1 MRFLLVVKQQ
11 RNVDAF
17 VEALRL
23 LAGRGHSVTLAVQDA
38 DDRRN
43 DRLSAAIDAAGIAI
57 VRCPAVRTDAWRDV
71 ATLLRRLRD
80 CLQYLRPEMRQAVKL
95 RARVFDRLR
104 QDLMFDAETHAAVA
118 GLMAIPPEQTRRLD
132 AALALAEQAL
142 PTDPLFDEFL
152 ATHAPD
158 VLLVSPLVHFGPAQA
173 DLVASARRVGIPAW
187 MLLYSWDNLST
198 KGAIHRWPDRMVVWN
213 DRQRAEAGM
222 LHGFPAERVTVVG
235 APRFDAFFALQPA
248 MSGAQFHEPLGL
260 DPAKPTLLYVCSSR
274 LVSEEELPFITR
286 WIRALRHSASNS
298 VRDCN
303 IIVRPHPDIAL
314 LPAGIPMLRHEWP
327 AAPGLRARIA
337 RPFDDGRA
345 IVLMTPHETPLGL
358 FESITH
364 SVAVVGLNT
373 TAELEAGIVGRPV
386 FTIVADA
393 HDADGQS
400 STMHFHYLTAAAGG
414 FVSSA
419 AGFEEH
425 VAQLDAMLQKGP
437 DPAPIRAFIQSFLRP
452 HGVERPVAPILADVL
467 EHGAGATPVAD
478 AVPGSSATIAIESA
492 DAARA
497 GNRRPT
503 LPLAYAITPPLCVY
517 ATRTTERMAAGGTIA
532 VDLAVASWIE
542 REIGL
547 GEVLY
552 DIGAGVGEYTLIAAK
567 RRGAVVLAFEPGYAA
582 HGELCENLLLNGC
595 EASVVPI
602 PLALAGRD
610 GLAEIKYL
618 HGQPGETGSVVRDDI
633 DWRVKHRGPNKPY
646 LQPALLA
653 RLDTLVERQ
662 GLPSPHHVR
671 LAPHVAVAAVIAGAS
686 ATLRLPSL
694 KTICVTPGTEQDA
707 AALLQLQTRGWAQ
720 ATGAQASLGTVTLF
734 RRHL

>member
-17 VEALRL
+17 IEALRL

-43 DRLSAAIDAAGIAI
+43 DRLSSAIDAAGIAV
-57 VRCPAVRTDAWRDV
+57 VRCPAVRTDTWKDV

-95 RARVFDRLR
+95 RARAFDRLR
-104 QDLMFDAETHAAVA
+104 QDLMFDAETHTAVA
-118 GLMAIPPEQTRRLD
+118 GLLAIPSEQTRRLD

-173 DLVASARRVGIPAW
+173 DLVASARRAGIPAW

-213 DRQRAEAGM
+213 DRQRAEAGT

-235 APRFDAFFALQPA
+235 APRFDAFFALRPA
-248 MSGAQFHEPLGL
+248 MSGVEFHEPLGL

-286 WIRALRHSASNS
+286 WIRALRLSALNS

-314 LPAGIPMLRHEWP
+314 LPAGTPMLRHEWP
-327 AAPGLRARIA
+327 AAPGLRARIS
-337 RPFDDGRA
+337 RPFHDGRA

-400 STMHFHYLTAAAGG
+400 STMHFHYLTTAAGG
-414 FVSSA
+414 FVTSA

-425 VAQLDAMLQKGP
+425 VAQLEALFRKGP

-452 HGVERPVAPILADVL
+452 HGVERPVAPILADLL
-467 EHGAGATPVAD
+467 ERGAGATPVAD
-478 AVPGSSATIAIESA
+478 AMPGSSATVAIESA
-492 DAARA
+492 EAARS
-497 GNRRPT
+497 GTRRPV

-517 ATRTTERMAAGGTIA
+517 ATRTTERMADGGTLA
-532 VDLAVASWIE
+532 VDPTVAEWIE

-582 HGELCENLLLNGC
+582 YGELCENLLLNGC

-610 GLAEIKYL
+610 GLAELKYL
-618 HGQPGETGSVVRDDI
+618 HGQPGETGSMVRDDI

-646 LQPALLA
+646 LQPALLVC
-653 RLDTLVERQ
+653 LDTLMARQ
-662 GLPSPHHVR
+662 GLPSPHHV
-671 LAPHVAVAAVIAGAS
+671 LIAPHVAAVTVLAGAA

-694 KTICVTPGTEQDA
+694 KSICVSATHDNMA
-707 AALLQLQTRGWAQ
+707 AV
-720 ATGAQASLGTVTLF
+720 QASLQPLGWIQATQAPTPSGTVSIF
-734 RRHL
+734 RR